1 MDFVG
6 NLNSVELRER
16 VANIR
21 QVGRIQRLVHEDGP
35 ARGSRP
41 VRVVTGGGS
50 SSNCT
55 PTAASTSGR
64 SPTAACRWPG
74 LPRHRF
80 TARRSPTTATSAGCR
95 PSPAA

>member
-1 MDFVG
+1 MDIVG
-6 NLNSVELRER
+6 NLKRVELRER
-16 VANIR
+16 VGNIR
-21 QVGRIQRLVHEDGP
+21 QVCRIERLVHEDSP
-35 ARGSRP
+35 ARGSRL

-55 PTAASTSGR
+55 PTAASTSGG
-64 SPTAACRWPG
+64 SATAACRWRG

-80 TARRSPTTATSAGCR
+80 TARRSPSTATSAVCR